1 MTKSLASIL
10 SVVITFFV
18 TLLLNTALNYY
29 ASGKGAIGLSR
40 PIEIN
45 SARFVVVAIENQS
58 ADFLSGIVIEV
69 PTTVTTTSIVADP
82 AVSVEEI
89 ASSPGKQKL
98 LKIGQ
103 ISPRLVSRLFIPVPD
118 GVPGTAVRI
127 VNREA
132 SGVALRQEDQL
143 ESPMR
148 SALVSALFVAF
159 FYALVMSIFAY
170 YVSREYDVF
179 KTRSDG
185 LKVEIEE
192 LKKKLDSVCSDTT
205 RDLLASRSDLEA
217 EQLATRKEGKYL
229 RTLLVKQRLLLQARL
244 FDYSKELDFWRNA
257 IKALLLSSGGEKRS
271 AEELTANVTKA
282 LGTYGTNSSNNSY
295 EAIQVAAK
303 WLTETERSEPRH
315 GETVEVIHPG
325 R

>member
-1 MTKSLASIL
+1 MTKFLGPVG
-10 SVVITFFV
+10 SVAITFFV

-45 SARFVVVAIENQS
+45 NARFVVMTIENHS

-69 PTTVTTTSIVADP
+69 PTTVTTTNIVANP
-82 AVSVEEI
+82 AISVEEI

-103 ISPRLVSRLFIPVPD
+103 ISPRLVSLLFIPVPD
-118 GVPGTAVRI
+118 GLPGTAVRI

-132 SGVALRQEDQL
+132 SGVALRQDDHL
-143 ESPMR
+143 ESPLR
-148 SALVSALFVAF
+148 SAFLLGLFVAVP
-159 FYALVMSIFAY
+159 YALIMGIFAY

-179 KTRSDG
+179 KTRGDG
-185 LKVEIEE
+185 LNVEIEK
-192 LKKKLDSVCSDTT
+192 LKKQIESSGA
-205 RDLLASRSDLEA
+205 DLATA
-217 EQLATRKEGKYL
+217 QLAIQKEGKYFHAL
-229 RTLLVKQRLLLQARL
+229 QVKQRLLLQARL

-257 IKALLLSSGGEKRS
+257 VSALLLSAGGEKRS
-271 AEELTANVTKA
+271 AEELMANVTKA
-282 LGTYGTNSSNNSY
+282 LGTHGTKSSNNSY

-303 WLTETERSEPRH
+303 WLAEAERSEPRH
-315 GETVEVIHPG
+315 GANG
-325 R
+325 